1 MVLEPVPEILT
12 SWADLHEI
20 GGAPRAAQGDG
31 RLLVE
36 QQLDVERVVRLARP
50 ALLLLL
56 DEPDDRRIAFGKLA
70 FVREVGRSGGRRD
83 EREARRRAAGAEASH
98 QRTIEGSRGRAAS

>member
-1 MVLEPVPEILT
+1 MVLEPVPEIFT
-12 SWADLHEI
+12 GWADLHEI
-20 GGAPRAAQGDG
+20 GGAPGAAQGDG

-56 DEPDDRRIAFGKLA
+56 DEPDDRRIAFGRLA
-70 FVREVGRSGGRRD
+70 FVREVGRSGRRRD
-83 EREARRRAAGAEASH
+83 EREARDDERARKP
-98 QRTIEGSRGRAAS
+98 RTSGR